1 MIGINNIKLHHFLH
15 VLCACLAAG
24 SVALVSLIFVSTLN
38 PQKAQATPG
47 MVPFGGR
54 ILAFNAL
61 SVVTG
66 CPPHTVIFDYVSLN
80 NIGIAVMPSSML
92 YEYYNLFMPGA
103 HVLGEYAPVPIPTC
117 LTPYPVFPI
126 FQVGTS
132 ATP

>member
-1 MIGINNIKLHHFLH
+1 MMGINNIKLHHFLH
-15 VLCACLAAG
+15 VLCACLAA
-24 SVALVSLIFVSTLN
+24 SSLTLASLIFVSTIN

-47 MVPFGGR
+47 MEPFGGR
-54 ILAFNAL
+54 IIAFNPL

-66 CPPHTVIFDYVSLN
+66 CPPHTVIFDYVSLTD
-80 NIGIAVMPSSML
+80 IGIAVIPGSLL
-92 YEYYNLFMPGA
+92 YDYRNLVTPGVS
-103 HVLGEYAPVPIPTC
+103 VLGEYAPVPIPTC